1 VDNVRGQTVPF
12 EKNQVTKA
20 RLFVEVTGVDA
31 NVVTL
36 RLEGETRTA
45 DGEGPGSHGLEMRLL
60 GRATYGRTDERF
72 STFEMVAV
80 GSRWGATKNNSRRG
94 DVDEGPIAILFALAG
109 DAPSERVAPAFYQ
122 HRVYRP
128 VVSGK

>member
-1 VDNVRGQTVPF
+1 VPF
-12 EKNQVTKA
+12 EEDQVTKA
-20 RLFVEVTGVDA
+20 RLVVEVTGVDA

-45 DGEGPGSHGLEMRLL
+45 DGEGLGSHGLGMRLL
-60 GRATYGRTDERF
+60 GNATYDLTDERF
-72 STFEMVAV
+72 RTFDMVAV

-109 DAPSERVAPAFYQ
+109 DSPSERVAPAFYHHQ
-122 HRVYRP
+122 VYRP